1 MGAVIIIWCRVMVR
15 RDMVIKLMMHRSSV
29 KLNITLNRAGFLLIH
44 IYINDMRHRTAGVAA
59 HFGEMSAYHASPA
72 RPVENANKR

>member
-1 MGAVIIIWCRVMVR
+1 MN
-15 RDMVIKLMMHRSSV
+15 SSRF
-29 KLNITLNRAGFLLIH
+29 KLNITLNRAGFLLIN
-44 IYINDMRHRTAGVAA
+44 IYINDMRHRTASVAA

>member
-1 MGAVIIIWCRVMVR
+1 MN
-15 RDMVIKLMMHRSSV
+15 SSKV
-29 KLNITLNRAGFLLIH
+29 KINISLNRAGLLLIS
-44 IYINDMRHRTAGVAA
+44 IYISNVRRRTTGVAA

>member
-1 MGAVIIIWCRVMVR
+1 
-15 RDMVIKLMMHRSSV
+15 MVIKLMMHRSSV
-29 KLNITLNRAGFLLIH
+29 KLYITLNRAGFLLIN